1 MGSFNLDA
9 LVMDDKISESG
20 VWVDFYQG
28 SKLKIASSD
37 SRRYKSALSREAK
50 KHRIEMDDSNPENYD
65 IIMKV
70 TCKVQAEHIL
80 LDWKGIDFQGKE
92 DVQYTPEMGMLAL
105 LSSPKLRDF
114 IGEKSNEVDI
124 FKAKTV
130 EAVKKP

>member
-1 MGSFNLDA
+1 MGSFNLDT

-124 FKAKTV
+124 FKARTV

>member
-1 MGSFNLDA
+1 MGSFNLDT